1 MQAAPFPPQ
10 PALHFSAHDAACAK
24 VEPEKV
30 MRQNIAIAASNLDI
44 FSSLGFARPRYNVP
58 LFKQVDEARRI
69 ATNIAKL
76 PELLRK

>member
-24 VEPEKV
+24 VEPET
-30 MRQNIAIAASNLDI
+30 SNLDI